1 MTSLVRTSALIAA
14 LTVISPLALAQTTV
28 TTTTVTKE
36 TTGPYRL
43 TPEQRTTV
51 YRTVTRE
58 RQAAPATIVRPAPI
72 VRYEVG
78 APVPPGTVELST
90 FPEDVYVDVPVLK
103 RFRYVYVNNQL
114 VLVDPETSQ
123 VVDIINE

>member
-1 MTSLVRTSALIAA
+1 MILLIRTSALIAA
-14 LTVISPLALAQTTV
+14 LAAAAPAALAQTTV
-28 TTTTVTKE
+28 TTTVTKE
-36 TTGPYRL
+36 TMGPYRL

-58 RQAAPATIVRPAPI
+58 RQMAPVARPAPT
-72 VRYEVG
+72 VRYEIG
-78 APVPPGTVELST
+78 APVPPGAVELSD

-103 RFRYVYVNNQL
+103 RYRYVYINNQL

>member
-1 MTSLVRTSALIAA
+1 MNSLIRTSALIAA
-14 LTVISPLALAQTTV
+14 LAAVSPVAMAQSTI
-28 TTTTVTKE
+28 TTTVTKE

-43 TPEQRTTV
+43 SPEQRTTI

-58 RQAAPATIVRPAPI
+58 RQTAPAVVVRPAPG

-78 APVPPGTVELST
+78 APIPPGSVELST

-103 RFRYVYVNNQL
+103 RYRYIYVNNQL

-123 VVDIINE
+123 VVDVITE

>member
-1 MTSLVRTSALIAA
+1 MTSLVRNSILIAA
-14 LTVISPLALAQTTV
+14 LAASPVALAQTTI
-28 TTTTVTKE
+28 TTTVTKE
-36 TTGPYRL
+36 STGPYQL

-58 RQAAPATIVRPAPI
+58 RQMAPAAVVRPAPT
-72 VRYEVG
+72 VRYEIG
-78 APVPPGTVELST
+78 APVPPGSVDLSA

-103 RFRYVYVNNQL
+103 RYRYVYVNNQL

-123 VVDIINE
+123 IVDIINE

>member
-1 MTSLVRTSALIAA
+1 MTSLVRTSAFIAA
-14 LTVISPLALAQTTV
+14 LAAASPMALAQTTV
-28 TTTTVTKE
+28 TTTVTKE
-36 TTGPYRL
+36 VTGPYRL
-43 TPEQRTTV
+43 TPEQRATV

-58 RQAAPATIVRPAPI
+58 RQMAPVARPAPS
-72 VRYEVG
+72 VRYEIG
-78 APVPPGTVELST
+78 APVPPGAIELSD

-103 RFRYVYVNNQL
+103 RYRYVYVNNQL

>member
-1 MTSLVRTSALIAA
+1 MISLVRTSALIAA
-14 LTVISPLALAQTTV
+14 LAAVSPLALAQTTI
-28 TTTTVTKE
+28 TTTVTKE

-58 RQAAPATIVRPAPI
+58 RQAAPTTIVRPAPT

>member
-1 MTSLVRTSALIAA
+1 MTSLVRISALVAA
-14 LTVISPLALAQTTV
+14 MAAAPMALAQTTV
-28 TTTTVTKE
+28 TTTVTKE

-58 RQAAPATIVRPAPI
+58 RQLAPSTIVRPAPT
-72 VRYEVG
+72 VRYEIG
-78 APVPPGTVELST
+78 APVPRGSAELSA

-103 RFRYVYVNNQL
+103 RYRYVYVNNQL

>member
-1 MTSLVRTSALIAA
+1 MTSFVRTSALIAA
-14 LTVISPLALAQTTV
+14 LTAVSPMALAQTTV
-28 TTTTVTKE
+28 TTTVTKE
-36 TTGPYRL
+36 ITGPYAL

-58 RQAAPATIVRPAPI
+58 RQMAPAAIVRPAPV
-72 VRYEVG
+72 VRYEIG
-78 APVPPGTVELST
+78 APVPPGIVELSD

-103 RFRYVYVNNQL
+103 RYRYVYVNNQL

>member
-1 MTSLVRTSALIAA
+1 MTSLIRASALLAA
-14 LTVISPLALAQTTV
+14 LAAASPVALAQTTV
-28 TTTTVTKE
+28 TTTVTKE
-36 TTGPYRL
+36 TSGPYRL
-43 TPEQRTTV
+43 SPEQRTTV

-58 RQAAPATIVRPAPI
+58 RAPVAVVRPGPS
-72 VRYEVG
+72 VRYEIG
-78 APVPPGTVELST
+78 APVPPGSVELSA

-103 RFRYVYVNNQL
+103 RYRYVYVNNQL

>member
-1 MTSLVRTSALIAA
+1 MILLVRTSALIAA
-14 LTVISPLALAQTTV
+14 LAAAAPAALAQTTV
-28 TTTTVTKE
+28 TTTVTKE
-36 TTGPYRL
+36 TMGPYRL

-58 RQAAPATIVRPAPI
+58 RQMAPVARPGPI
-72 VRYEVG
+72 VRYEIG
-78 APVPPGTVELST
+78 APVPAGAVELSD

-103 RFRYVYVNNQL
+103 RYRYVYINNQL
-114 VLVDPETSQ
+114 VLVDPETSH

>member
-1 MTSLVRTSALIAA
+1 MKLIGTSALMAA
-14 LTVISPLALAQTTV
+14 LVAVSPMALAQTTV
-28 TTTTVTKE
+28 TTTVTKE
-36 TTGPYRL
+36 TTSPYRL
-43 TPEQRTTV
+43 SPEQRTTV

-58 RQAAPATIVRPAPI
+58 RQMAPAAVVRPAPT

-78 APVPPGTVELST
+78 APVPPGSVELST

-103 RFRYVYVNNQL
+103 RYRYVYVNNQL

-123 VVDIINE
+123 VVDVINE

>member
-1 MTSLVRTSALIAA
+1 MTSFVRTSALIAA
-14 LTVISPLALAQTTV
+14 LAAVSPMALAQTTV
-28 TTTTVTKE
+28 TTTVTKE
-36 TTGPYRL
+36 ITAPYAL

-58 RQAAPATIVRPAPI
+58 RQLAPTAIVRPAPI

-78 APVPPGTVELST
+78 APVPPGVVELSD

-103 RFRYVYVNNQL
+103 RYRYVYVNNQL

>member
-1 MTSLVRTSALIAA
+1 MTSFVRTSALIAA
-14 LTVISPLALAQTTV
+14 LTAVSPMALAQTTV
-28 TTTTVTKE
+28 TTTVTKE
-36 TTGPYRL
+36 ITEPYAL
-43 TPEQRTTV
+43 TPQQRTTV

-58 RQAAPATIVRPAPI
+58 RHMAPTAVVRSAPV
-72 VRYEVG
+72 VRYEIG
-78 APVPPGTVELST
+78 APVPPGSVELSD

-103 RFRYVYVNNQL
+103 RYRYVYVNNQL

>member
-1 MTSLVRTSALIAA
+1 MISIVRTSALIAA
-14 LTVISPLALAQTTV
+14 LAAVSPIALAQTTI
-28 TTTTVTKE
+28 TTTVTKE

-58 RQAAPATIVRPAPI
+58 RQAAPTAIVRPAPT

-78 APVPPGTVELST
+78 APVPPGTVGLST

-103 RFRYVYVNNQL
+103 RYR
-114 VLVDPETSQ
+114 
-123 VVDIINE
+123 

>member
-14 LTVISPLALAQTTV
+14 LAAVSPMALAQTTV
-28 TTTTVTKE
+28 TTTVTKE

-58 RQAAPATIVRPAPI
+58 RQMAPTAIVRPAPT
-72 VRYEVG
+72 VRYEIG
-78 APVPPGTVELST
+78 APVPSGTVELSV

-103 RFRYVYVNNQL
+103 RYRYVYVNHQL

>member
-1 MTSLVRTSALIAA
+1 MTSLVRISALIAA
-14 LTVISPLALAQTTV
+14 LAAAAPMALAQTTV
-28 TTTTVTKE
+28 TTTVTKE

-58 RQAAPATIVRPAPI
+58 RQMAPAVRPAPT
-72 VRYEVG
+72 VRYEIG
-78 APVPPGTVELST
+78 APVPPGSVELSD

-103 RFRYVYVNNQL
+103 RYRYVYINNQL

>member
-1 MTSLVRTSALIAA
+1 MISLVRTSALIAA
-14 LTVISPLALAQTTV
+14 LTAVSPLALAQTTV
-28 TTTTVTKE
+28 TTTVTKE

-58 RQAAPATIVRPAPI
+58 RQMAPAMHPAPT
-72 VRYEVG
+72 VRYEIG
-78 APVPPGTVELST
+78 APVPPGVIEFSD
-90 FPEDVYVDVPVLK
+90 FPEDVYVDAPVLK
-103 RFRYVYVNNQL
+103 RYRYVYVNNQL

-123 VVDIINE
+123 VIDIINE